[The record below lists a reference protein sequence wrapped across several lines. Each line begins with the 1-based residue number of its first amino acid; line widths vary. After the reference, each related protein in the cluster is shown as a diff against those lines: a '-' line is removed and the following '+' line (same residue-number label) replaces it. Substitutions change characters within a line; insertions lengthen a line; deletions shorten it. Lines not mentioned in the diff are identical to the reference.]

1 MSSRHAARQLA
12 VQALMVLIILG
23 WVGATTAALFAGIK
37 ATIGLRVSEEEEM
50 QGLDVLEHGLTGYA
64 PDTVT

>member
-1 MSSRHAARQLA
+1 
-12 VQALMVLIILG
+12 
-23 WVGATTAALFAGIK
+23 
-37 ATIGLRVSEEEEM
+37 VSEEEEM